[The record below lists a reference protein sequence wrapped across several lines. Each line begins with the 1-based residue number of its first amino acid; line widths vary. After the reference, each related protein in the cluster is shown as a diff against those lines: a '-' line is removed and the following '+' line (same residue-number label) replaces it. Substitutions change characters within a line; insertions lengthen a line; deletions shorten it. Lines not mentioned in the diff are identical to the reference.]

1 MSKMSKNLKKST
13 KVNSQE
19 NILNIKINLPQ
30 VVKMQKE
37 APKPE
42 FNRSK
47 VLKTECFCE
56 NNLRETLEN
65 ARETQI
71 WREKC

>member
-1 MSKMSKNLKKST
+1 MNKMDKNWKKST
-13 KVNSQE
+13 KVNSRE
-19 NILNIKINLPQ
+19 NIPNIKTNLPQ

-56 NNLRETLEN
+56 NNLRGALEN
-65 ARETQI
+65 VRETQNL
-71 WREKC
+71 REKL